1 MIYGQ
6 HHVVLMW
13 VSTGPSGGTSLSNE
27 KWSFDGLC
35 KKCLSSNGCS
45 VVEISVPEMIAF
57 SMIMVSRASHTIL
70 ANMSFIIVS

>member
-1 MIYGQ
+1 MIYGL

-27 KWSFDGLC
+27 KWSLDGSC
-35 KKCLSSNGCS
+35 KKCLSSDGCS
-45 VVEISVPEMIAF
+45 VVEISVSEMIVF
-57 SMIMVSRASHTIL
+57 SMIMVSRAYYIIF